1 MDSNLIPMKKD
12 YKSSSVNSPDERSQV
27 VTERT
32 HRGLR
37 LPAGTTAIVAILAI
51 TAIAVVLYLLS
62 ISNRSGFLV
71 LNRQESSAL
80 SFVGWIVI
88 GLVDRF
94 HRQQNS

>member
-1 MDSNLIPMKKD
+1 MDSNLIPMKKE
-12 YKSSSVNSPDERSQV
+12 YESSSVNSSDERSQV

-71 LNRQESSAL
+71 LNRSGK
-80 SFVGWIVI
+80 F
-88 GLVDRF
+88 GLVFCRLDCDRSGRWF